1 MDNWPDDME
10 VPPQSSRAGNSN
22 VFEGLEDLVDLN
34 AVSSSGHHSKR
45 LKKCNARK
53 QVTPPGQQG
62 KLPKKKVGKK
72 PPVNPL
78 EPVRASWV
86 KVKAKEPLR
95 VHLLPW
101 TRRNASSNNSDQGA
115 VADIES
121 RPSPPENRPEI
132 GRASCRERVCQ
143 YV

>member
-22 VFEGLEDLVDLN
+22 VFEGLDDLVDLN

-53 QVTPPGQQG
+53 QVTPPGQPG

-86 KVKAKEPLR
+86 KVKAKEFKKDR
-95 VHLLPW
+95 LLFNPYAFGQP
-101 TRRNASSNNSDQGA
+101 TCLD
-115 VADIES
+115 D
-121 RPSPPENRPEI
+121 NRFYCKMHQQVFQI
-132 GRASCRERVCQ
+132 GRAHV
-143 YV
+143 